1 MMDFSLDIVERVIHE
16 FYHDAKSQAEAD
28 QYLTILQ
35 LSPEAWNIAW
45 QLLNHS
51 KSEEAQFY
59 GANMLQIK
67 ISRCWHEVPTDQY
80 ISLRQKILETLI
92 YYAAGPKV
100 VLTRLSIAL
109 SSYII
114 HTLPEH
120 WPSAISDVISSLQPQ
135 NIPSVAPQQ
144 ALTMLLELLTVL
156 PEELQS
162 MHISSSQRGIV
173 RNALQSAVP
182 QILNLVQE
190 IFYQS
195 DDTTNMHQMALKCY
209 SSWSQLDPC
218 VLEYE
223 PLLLS
228 TLKLAYNEDLCQ
240 TALEALT
247 NVVLH
252 PESHKC
258 PNSILKLVGK
268 IIKLEDLLS
277 KAIQEKDMDICCC
290 IYGLFIA
297 LGETHAKLL
306 LDTILEK
313 TEYRDIIIK
322 LISLILQCSRTPGQ
336 YPIDEICSEQTF
348 GFWYTLQDEIVA
360 SEPAKYESYLR
371 LFHPLFQSLV
381 DTYLT
386 KIQYPK
392 EDTYHLW
399 HNDEKESFRCYR
411 QDVGDSFMYCYNIL
425 RESMLANLM
434 AHLSLA
440 VNKASVNSSDWQYLE
455 ACLFA
460 FQAIAES
467 VDLGEKHYL
476 PQFFS
481 NLPKILLQN
490 VQVIST
496 TMDAIG
502 SYAEWINVHPE
513 VLEHVIPLLMMGIQN
528 TDISP
533 SSTMALKDITR
544 DCQPSLQPFAEQI
557 LSASQEA
564 LSRLKSRERIRLMST
579 IGQVLSIMPLNYIM
593 SYLETLLTPI
603 IHQLQHTV
611 TEQQSSNSKMTI
623 ILNLNILSMLFS
635 TLDIRPKDDTQAS
648 KVSDDERNLPQ
659 PVFLVLKQVMPL
671 LVTIASNWMSDEHI
685 TEALCDTL
693 KRATSTLLEECHPLI
708 DDILQLLL
716 HVYQFC
722 PHNSVLDMS
731 KQMMML
737 FGQDKDK
744 KAELMA
750 FFAQICAKSLNL
762 FRANLRENTVVVEI
776 LFQMLSQVIKKIPYF
791 LESEDVDL
799 AALFQCSIVALC
811 LPEKPTVKAA
821 SSFIAEFINHSREVP
836 AMLNVVNNYGESLV
850 GQVLKVIGG
859 ESPRSMVEHMPDIL
873 MALNKKYF
881 DNLCR
886 WMSTFLRQQDFP
898 SQHVSPVQKE
908 HFTRMVLRER
918 SNKRKLKETISE
930 FSLICRGLIGT
941 EYAAKTTGLT

>member
-1 MMDFSLDIVERVIHE
+1 MDFSLETVERVLHE
-16 FYHDAKSQAEAD
+16 FYHDAESQAEANH
-28 QYLTILQ
+28 YLTLLQ
-35 LSPEAWNIAW
+35 ISPEAWNIAW

-51 KSEEAQFY
+51 KTQEIQFF

-67 ISRCWHEVPTDQY
+67 ISRFWHEIPAEQY
-80 ISLRQKILETLI
+80 ISLRHKILETLI
-92 YYAAGPKV
+92 NYAGGPKI
-100 VLTRLSIAL
+100 VLTRLSVAL
-109 SSYII
+109 SSYVI

-135 NIPSVAPQQ
+135 NIPSVTPHQ

-156 PEELQS
+156 PEEFQT
-162 MHISSSQRGIV
+162 MHMPCSQRGIV
-173 RNALQSAVP
+173 RNALQSSVP
-182 QILNLVQE
+182 QILGLVQE
-190 IFYQS
+190 IFYQT
-195 DDTTNMHQMALKCY
+195 DEVTNIHQMALKCY

-228 TLKLAYNEDLCQ
+228 TLKLVYNEELCQ

-247 NVVLH
+247 NVVIH

-258 PNSILKLVGK
+258 PNSILKLVGQ

-297 LGETHAKLL
+297 LGETHSKLL
-306 LDTILEK
+306 LNTILERE
-313 TEYRDIIIK
+313 EYRDTIIK
-322 LISLILQCSRTPGQ
+322 LISLILQCSRTPGH

-360 SEPAKYESYLR
+360 SEPAKFESYLR

-381 DTYLT
+381 DTYLI
-386 KIQYPK
+386 KIQYPT
-392 EDTYHLW
+392 EDAYQQW

-434 AHLSLA
+434 AHLSVA
-440 VNKASVNSSDWQYLE
+440 VNRASVNSSDWQYLE
-455 ACLFA
+455 SCLYA

-467 VDLGEKHYL
+467 VDSEEKYYL

-513 VLEHVIPLLMMGIQN
+513 VLEHVVPILMMGIQN
-528 TDISP
+528 TDVSP
-533 SSTMALKDITR
+533 ASTMALKDITR
-544 DCQPSLQPFAEQI
+544 DCQPSLAPFAEQI
-557 LSASQEA
+557 LSTSQEA
-564 LSRLKSRERIRLMST
+564 LSNLKSRERIRLMST
-579 IGQVLSIMPLNYIM
+579 IGQVLSIMSLDYIM

-603 IHQLQHTV
+603 IHQLQQTL
-611 TEQQSSNSKMTI
+611 TEQSSTSKTTI

-635 TLDIRPKDDTQAS
+635 TLDIRPKDDTQTN
-648 KVSDDERNLPQ
+648 KTLENKKDLPQ

-671 LVTIASNWMSDEHI
+671 LMTIASNWMSDEHI

-693 KRATSTLLEECHPLI
+693 KRATSTLLEECQPLI

-716 HVYQFC
+716 HIYQFC
-722 PHNSVLDMS
+722 PHNSVLDVS

-737 FGQDKDK
+737 FGQDKER
-744 KAELMA
+744 KAKLMS
-750 FFAQICAKSLNL
+750 FFAQICAQSISL
-762 FRANLRENTVVVEI
+762 FRTNLRENTTVVEI
-776 LFQMLSQVIKKIPYF
+776 LFEMLTQVVKKIPYF
-791 LESEDVDL
+791 LENEDVDL

-821 SSFIAEFINHSREVP
+821 SSFIAEFINRSREIS
-836 AMLNVVNNYGESLV
+836 AMLNVVNNHGEFLV

-859 ESPRSMVEHMPDIL
+859 EAPRSMVEHMPDIL

-886 WMSTFLRQQDFP
+886 WMSTFLQQQDFP

-918 SNKRKLKETISE
+918 SNKRKLKETVSE
-930 FSLICRGLIGT
+930 FSLICRGLIGS

>member
-1 MMDFSLDIVERVIHE
+1 MQH
-16 FYHDAKSQAEAD
+16 ASQS
-28 QYLTILQ
+28 T
-35 LSPEAWNIAW
+35 
-45 QLLNHS
+45 
-51 KSEEAQFY
+51 
-59 GANMLQIK
+59 
-67 ISRCWHEVPTDQY
+67 
-80 ISLRQKILETLI
+80 KILC
-92 YYAAGPKV
+92 
-100 VLTRLSIAL
+100 L

-135 NIPSVAPQQ
+135 NIPSVTPHQ

-156 PEELQS
+156 PEEFQT
-162 MHISSSQRGIV
+162 MHMPCSQRGVV
-173 RNALQSAVP
+173 RNALQSSVP
-182 QILNLVQE
+182 QILGLVQE
-190 IFYQS
+190 IFYQT
-195 DDTTNMHQMALKCY
+195 DEVTNIHQMALKCY

-228 TLKLAYNEDLCQ
+228 TLKLVYNEELCQ

-247 NVVLH
+247 NVVIH

-258 PNSILKLVGK
+258 PNSILKLVGQ

-297 LGETHAKLL
+297 LGETHSKLL
-306 LDTILEK
+306 LNTILERE
-313 TEYRDIIIK
+313 EYRDTIIK
-322 LISLILQCSRTPGQ
+322 LISLILQCSRTPGH

-360 SEPAKYESYLR
+360 SEPAKFESYLR

-381 DTYLT
+381 DTYLI
-386 KIQYPK
+386 KIQYPT
-392 EDTYHLW
+392 EDAYQQW

-434 AHLSLA
+434 AHLSVA
-440 VNKASVNSSDWQYLE
+440 VNRASVNPSDWQYLE
-455 ACLFA
+455 SCLYA

-467 VDLGEKHYL
+467 VDSEEKYYL

-513 VLEHVIPLLMMGIQN
+513 VLEHVVPILMMGIQN
-528 TDISP
+528 TDVSP
-533 SSTMALKDITR
+533 ASTMALKDITR
-544 DCQPSLQPFAEQI
+544 DCQPSLAPFAEQI
-557 LSASQEA
+557 LSTSQEA
-564 LSRLKSRERIRLMST
+564 LSNLKSRECIRLMST
-579 IGQVLSIMPLNYIM
+579 IGQVLSIMSLDYIM

-603 IHQLQHTV
+603 IHQLQQTL
-611 TEQQSSNSKMTI
+611 TEQQSSTSKATV

-635 TLDIRPKDDTQAS
+635 TLDIRPKDDTQTN
-648 KVSDDERNLPQ
+648 KTLENKKDLPQ

-671 LVTIASNWMSDEHI
+671 LMTLASNWMSDEHI

-693 KRATSTLLEECHPLI
+693 KRATSTLLEECQPLI

-716 HVYQFC
+716 HIYQFC
-722 PHNSVLDMS
+722 PHNSVLDVS

-737 FGQDKDK
+737 FGQDKER
-744 KAELMA
+744 KAKLMS
-750 FFAQICAKSLNL
+750 FFAQICAQSISL
-762 FRANLRENTVVVEI
+762 FRTNLRENTTVVEI
-776 LFQMLSQVIKKIPYF
+776 LFEMLTQIYLDEKKQN
-791 LESEDVDL
+791 EDEKQKGKEEKEKQITQSKLQTQIEQKSLKKDEQKL
-799 AALFQCSIVALC
+799 KRNQKRIGKKACIVALC

-821 SSFIAEFINHSREVP
+821 SSFIAEFINRSREVS
-836 AMLNVVNNYGESLV
+836 AMLNVVNNHGEFLV

-859 ESPRSMVEHMPDIL
+859 EAPRSMVEHMPDIL

-886 WMSTFLRQQDFP
+886 WMSTFLQQQDFP

-918 SNKRKLKETISE
+918 SNKRKLKETVSE
-930 FSLICRGLIGT
+930 FSLICRGLIGS